1 MSDVCAGLLGFKH
14 TSFPPT
20 MMVCTFCGLN
30 LEQLRAIN
38 TASCE
43 ASPFARAGTPG
54 SAISPFVIPDSP
66 KTPIKKAEDRFAS
79 FQKNRTEIEQTRRE
93 GFQSKK
99 DKTHPKGKFEVGA
112 RKETKVSDN
121 RVVDIY
127 VGSDGASA
135 SSYKVQGAS
144 TFLCEFNV
152 LTV

>member
-1 MSDVCAGLLGFKH
+1 MSDACAGLLGFKH

-20 MMVCTFCGLN
+20 IMVCTFCGLN
-30 LEQLRAIN
+30 LEQLRVTNPAPR
-38 TASCE
+38 E
-43 ASPFARAGTPG
+43 ASPFAGTPG

-79 FQKNRTEIEQTRRE
+79 FQKNRNEIEQTRRE

-135 SSYKVQGAS
+135 SSYKVQGVS
-144 TFLCEFNV
+144 TFLSELNV